1 MYLRKDFK
9 EALDGQG
16 SFEQVMSIQGEVYRD
31 VAGRRTLRFVRQG
44 KGYFLKIHSGV
55 GWKEICKNLIQ
66 LRFPVLGAQNERLAI
81 RRLKQLGL
89 ETMQIAGYGK
99 KGWNPARQR
108 SFIVTAELPET
119 VNLEDFCGQWSRK
132 PPSTPRE
139 LSLKRSLIH
148 QVAGIA
154 RKMHENGINHRDLY
168 LCHFLLD
175 RRAVNIE
182 PLSAVIKLYVIDLHR
197 VQLRR
202 YTPQRSVVKDI
213 AGLFFSSMDI
223 GLTSR
228 DRLRFMRAYR
238 GKPLR
243 QILERDVRFRKK
255 VYDKGIKLYHSVYG
269 KHPETRAMTST
280 MSGKTFIAKSAR

>member
-1 MYLRKDFK
+1 MHLRKDLR

-16 SFEQVMSIQGEVYRD
+16 SFEQVISIQGEVYRD
-31 VAGRRTLRFVRQG
+31 VAGRQTRRFVRQG

-66 LRFPVLGAQNERLAI
+66 LRFPVLGAKNERLAI
-81 RRLKQLGL
+81 RRLNQLGL
-89 ETMQIAGYGK
+89 QTMRIAGYGK

-108 SFIVTAELPET
+108 SFIVTDELPET
-119 VNLEDFCGQWSRK
+119 VNLEEFCRQWSRK

-139 LSLKRSLIH
+139 LSMKRALIH
-148 QVAGIA
+148 QVACIA
-154 RKMHENGINHRDLY
+154 RQMHENGINHRDFY

-175 RRAVNIE
+175 RRAVDVE
-182 PLSAVIKLYVIDLHR
+182 ALPAVVKLYVIDLHR

-202 YTPQRSVVKDI
+202 YTPQRFLVKDI

-228 DRLRFMRAYR
+228 DRLRFMQAYR
-238 GKPLR
+238 VKPLR
-243 QILERDVRFRKK
+243 EILEKDVRFWNK
-255 VYDKGIKLYHSVYG
+255 VHDKGIKLYHSVYG
-269 KHPETRAMTST
+269 KHPECPGTTST
-280 MSGKTFIAKSAR
+280 ISGKTVWAKPAR